1 MFITFEGIEGS
12 GKSTQA
18 GLLYKV
24 LKRNDI
30 PSILTREPGGTRIGQ
45 QIRQILMATG
55 NSELCGASEL
65 LLIQA
70 DRAQH
75 VAEVLKPALKKG
87 TLIICDRFTDATV
100 AYQGHGRGL
109 DLALIGR
116 LNEYSSQG
124 LRPDC
129 TFLLDCPVEVGL
141 RRALNRDKEAKR
153 QTEGRFEQEKSE
165 FHQRV
170 RDGYLR
176 LAAAES
182 TRFVVLDGTKGK
194 DELAQEILA
203 FTEKLLGR
211 HL

>member
-18 GLLYKV
+18 ELLYEAVK
-24 LKRNDI
+24 KNGI
-30 PSILTREPGGTRIGQ
+30 PSLLTREPGGTRIGG

-55 NSELCGASEL
+55 NSELCGPAEL
-65 LLIQA
+65 LLIEA

-75 VAEVLKPALKKG
+75 VAEVLKPALDKKI
-87 TLIICDRFTDATV
+87 LVICDRFSDATV
-100 AYQGHGRGL
+100 AYQGYGRGL
-109 DLALIGR
+109 DLALIASM
-116 LNEYSSQG
+116 NEFSSQR

-141 RRALNRDKEAKR
+141 RRALSRDKEAKR
-153 QTEGRFEQEKSE
+153 QAEGRFEQEDND

-170 RDGYLR
+170 REGYLA
-176 LAAAES
+176 LAEAEPG
-182 TRFVVLDGTKGK
+182 RFVVLDGTKGK
-194 DELAQEILA
+194 EELAREILT
-203 FTEKLLGR
+203 FTGKLLGR